1 MNCLTSNLKS
11 SLRIL
16 TLEWLPLNILL
27 KLYFI
32 LHFTSSQ
39 VLLGICESMIFC
51 SENHLQAQEYTFCT
65 KTVYVLCQSQERH
78 IFSSLLNCKHEYSH
92 TESCKHNPHFIA
104 IFVSHTMT
112 LALAA
117 KKTPRKPKPKKPD
130 FGQFW
135 SLLEFRKCISLSNY
149 EPINPP
155 EIN

>member
-39 VLLGICESMIFC
+39 VLLGSCEYVIFC
-51 SENHLQAQEYTFCT
+51 SENHLQAQECTFHT
-65 KTVYVLCQSQERH
+65 KAANVLCQGQERG

-92 TESCKHNPHFIA
+92 TESCKHKPRFIA
-104 IFVSHTMT
+104 IFISHTMT
-112 LALAA
+112 LSSVVAA
-117 KKTPRKPKPKKPD
+117 AEKPTLILVR
-130 FGQFW
+130 FGA
-135 SLLEFRKCISLSNY
+135 C
-149 EPINPP
+149 
-155 EIN
+155 